1 MALEA
6 AEAEQPAELALP
18 PQEAPEEAEQPAVEV
33 ALEAVMVALQAV
45 HQASKSVM
53 LVEVASLVIPVE
65 DVVVA
70 SLVTSVGAGWLVVPS
85 VASVTLAT
93 SVTPVISTTSV
104 TVAMDITA
112 GAITTDTITIAT
124 TCATEDR
131 NTFFYFLVSTIV
143 TRNEL
148 CFTLDSSS
156 ILLTNSLLVLHANK
170 QSALLRK
177 EERSAKHVVNPG
189 FCNLIGFPLFV

>member
-6 AEAEQPAELALP
+6 EEAEQPAEVAL
-18 PQEAPEEAEQPAVEV
+18 QLQVAPEEAEQVAVME
-33 ALEAVMVALQAV
+33 ALEAVM
-45 HQASKSVM
+45 
-53 LVEVASLVIPVE
+53 
-65 DVVVA
+65 VVVA

-131 NTFFYFLVSTIV
+131 NTFFYFLISTIV

-156 ILLTNSLLVLHANK
+156 ILLTNSLLVLHAIN
-170 QSALLRK
+170 SLHYSERK
-177 EERSAKHVVNPG
+177 KEVLSMSLTRVFA
-189 FCNLIGFPLFV
+189 I